1 MQQAQ
6 VGRVLDAQESRQLQ
20 RGDLIFWNG
29 HVAIARD
36 ADSIVHANAFHMA
49 TVIESASEAI
59 ARIQAAGSEIVA
71 IKRFA

>member
-1 MQQAQ
+1 
-6 VGRVLDAQESRQLQ
+6 
-20 RGDLIFWNG
+20 
-29 HVAIARD
+29 
-36 ADSIVHANAFHMA
+36 MA